1 MPVNREELPEDS
13 DKAIEML
20 IEMGMVEVAG
30 YDSVSNQF
38 TYQITDRGRTEF
50 PELFDEHMAHI
61 NQVAFDL
68 WGKDI
73 IEMKFDID
81 GVPMVIL
88 KDVEH
93 TKLIMK
99 TLQEDERF
107 FLENLI
113 YKYEQDQKDN
123 GII

>member
-1 MPVNREELPEDS
+1 MNKEELPEDS

-20 IEMGMVEVAG
+20 IDMGMVEVAG
-30 YDSVSNQF
+30 YDSISDQF
-38 TYQITDRGRTEF
+38 TYQITERGRTEF
-50 PELFDEHMAHI
+50 PELFSEHMAYV

-68 WGKDI
+68 WEKNI
-73 IEMKFDID
+73 IEIKFDTD
-81 GVPMVIL
+81 GIPMVIL
-88 KDVEH
+88 KGIEY

-99 TLQEDERF
+99 TLQEGERF

-113 YKYEQDQKDN
+113 NKYEQDQKDS